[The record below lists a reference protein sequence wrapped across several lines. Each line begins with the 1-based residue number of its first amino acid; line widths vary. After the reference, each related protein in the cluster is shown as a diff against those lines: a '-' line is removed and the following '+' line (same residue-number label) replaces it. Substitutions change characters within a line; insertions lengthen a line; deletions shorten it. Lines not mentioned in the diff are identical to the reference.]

1 VFILFGCA
9 WISIDTFTLDVAY
22 LLLSID
28 LLLFCTPQLLED
40 VLVHQAS
47 DVHLYGPGATAAI
60 ASSSNRSQQQHQ
72 LLSAA
77 YELQQQ
83 QLQLQQQQQQQ
94 NSPTSSISIGRTEI
108 LLGDQ
113 SLRQDPR
120 G

>member
-1 VFILFGCA
+1 MAAAQTTASLMKNC
-9 WISIDTFTLDVAY
+9 
-22 LLLSID
+22 D
-28 LLLFCTPQLLED
+28 LLISNNLYPPRRELLED
-40 VLVHQAS
+40 VIVHQAS
-47 DVHLYGPGATAAI
+47 DVHSYSTSASAAAI
-60 ASSSNRSQQQHQ
+60 ASSSNRSQQQQHQ

-83 QLQLQQQQQQQ
+83 QQLQLQQQQQQ
-94 NSPTSSISIGRTEI
+94 NSPTSSISIGRTEL